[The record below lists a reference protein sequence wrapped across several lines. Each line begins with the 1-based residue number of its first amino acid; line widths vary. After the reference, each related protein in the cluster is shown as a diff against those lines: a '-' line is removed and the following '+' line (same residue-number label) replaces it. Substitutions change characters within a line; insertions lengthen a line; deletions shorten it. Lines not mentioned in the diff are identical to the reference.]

1 MGTPMAVN
9 FANIFMS
16 KFEKHMIRD
25 FFELYGKKTIIWL
38 RYIDDIFFIWNDSEE
53 SLKLFINFCN
63 SYAADNKMKSS
74 IKFTV
79 DYSKSEVVSL
89 DTKVK
94 FTDDKVA
101 TTLFCKPSA
110 SHRYLHRSSYHPR
123 HVFSSI
129 TK

>member
-1 MGTPMAVN
+1 MV
-9 FANIFMS
+9 
-16 KFEKHMIRD
+16 
-25 FFELYGKKTIIWL
+25 KKPITWL

-53 SLKLFINFCN
+53 HLKLFINFCN

-79 DYSKSEVVSL
+79 DYSKSEVIFL

-101 TTLFCKPSA
+101 TFSVFVLTLLTIGTMLQSLY
-110 SHRYLHRSSYHPR
+110 RI
-123 HVFSSI
+123 FSCVVSVSMSDLSI
-129 TK
+129 K